1 MQLSSRG
8 AADRFIE
15 LTANNAV
22 INGIDQV
29 SVENNAANVTYD
41 LSGRRITLVNRP
53 GLYIV
58 NGKKVLKK

>member
-1 MQLSSRG
+1 M
-8 AADRFIE
+8 
-15 LTANNAV
+15 

-29 SVENNAANVTYD
+29 SVENSATNVTYD